1 VAHLSRNKTKL
12 LNRVR
17 RIKGQLEAVERALE
31 DAAACADVLQVL
43 AGARGAM
50 NGLMAEVI
58 EDHIRHHVASD
69 AIASQGERD
78 RGADELVDVIRSYL
92 K

>member
-1 VAHLSRNKTKL
+1 VSHTTKEKAKL
-12 LNRVR
+12 LGRVR

-31 DAAACADVLQVL
+31 SDQGCAEVLQLL

-58 EDHIRHHVASD
+58 EDHLLEHVASNTLDD
-69 AIASQGERD
+69 AERAE
-78 RGADELVDVIRSYL
+78 GAQELISVVRTYL